1 MGIRLEQALGVVFAA
16 AMTAATGYF
25 TIVWPALHVPASNEQ
40 AVVLAGQ
47 PEGLRHV
54 DAAPRAQPVAMA
66 QDVPPGD
73 GRRVA
78 RSDLHEDVLRATNA
92 AIGRSPT
99 LRR

>member
-25 TIVWPALHVPASNEQ
+25 TIVWPALHVPASSEQ

-54 DAAPRAQPVAMA
+54 DAARAQPVAMA

-78 RSDLHEDVLRATNA
+78 RSDLDEDVLSAASAT
-92 AIGRSPT
+92 IGRTAHTTP
-99 LRR
+99 